1 MIYKK
6 LITKI
11 VTAKTEKTL
20 EENKYTTKTVE
31 ELNELKVRIRG
42 SELMNKNGV
51 IDASKIRL

>member
-6 LITKI
+6 LKTKI

-31 ELNELKVRIRG
+31 ELNDLKVRIRG
-42 SELMNKNGV
+42 S
-51 IDASKIRL
+51 